1 MGVLIFGSLNID
13 IVTYL
18 KRMPL
23 PGETVLGDRFETFP
37 GGKGLNQ
44 AVAAAR
50 AGGQV
55 TMVGVLGSDA
65 NSEELKRVM
74 DVEKIN
80 NEHVRRIEGAC
91 GTAVIE
97 VDQEGQNRIIVISAA
112 NSDLKSSDISE
123 SLLKSITN
131 KKILLS
137 QLESPI
143 TEVQKVFS
151 RAKEQ
156 NFYTILNPAPAS
168 KIDDN
173 FYKFIDLFIP
183 NQFEAEYFTNIKVVD
198 FASAVQS
205 GKKLIE
211 LGVGSALITR
221 GEEGAVLVQKGF
233 EKNFEAFKVR
243 TVDTT
248 AAGDAFC
255 GALAVGLSE
264 GLDLESSINFASAA
278 GALSVQS
285 KGATVSLPKR
295 DSIINLLTIKKGN

>member
-1 MGVLIFGSLNID
+1 MGILIFGSLNID

-74 DVEKIN
+74 DEEKIN

-97 VDQEGQNRIIVISAA
+97 VDQEGQNRIIVI
-112 NSDLKSSDISE
+112 SDLKSSDISE

-183 NQFEAEYFTNIKVVD
+183 NQFEAEYFTNIKVLD
-198 FASAVQS
+198 FASAVQA
-205 GKKLIE
+205 GKKLID

-221 GEEGAVLVQKGF
+221 GEAGAVLVQKDF

-255 GALAVGLSE
+255 GALAVRLSE
-264 GLDLESSINFASAA
+264 GFDLESSINFASAA

-295 DSIINLLTIKKGN
+295 DSIMNLLTIKKGN

>member
-65 NSEELKRVM
+65 NSEVLKKVM
-74 DVEKIN
+74 DEENIN

>member
-205 GKKLIE
+205 GKKLID

>member
-143 TEVQKVFS
+143 NEVQKVFS

-205 GKKLIE
+205 GKKLID

>member
-65 NSEELKRVM
+65 NSEVLKKVM
-74 DVEKIN
+74 DEENIN

-143 TEVQKVFS
+143 NEVQKVFS
-151 RAKEQ
+151 RAKEK

-173 FYKFIDLFIP
+173 FYQSIDLLIP

-205 GKKLIE
+205 GKKLID

-264 GLDLESSINFASAA
+264 GLNLESSINFASAA

-295 DSIINLLTIKKGN
+295 DSIMNLLTVNRGN

>member
-65 NSEELKRVM
+65 NSEVLKKVM
-74 DVEKIN
+74 DEENIN

-205 GKKLIE
+205 GKKLID

>member
-205 GKKLIE
+205 GKKLID

-295 DSIINLLTIKKGN
+295 DSIINLLTIKNGK

>member
-65 NSEELKRVM
+65 NSEVLKKVM
-74 DVEKIN
+74 DEENIN

-143 TEVQKVFS
+143 NEVQKVFS

-205 GKKLIE
+205 GKKLID

>member
-1 MGVLIFGSLNID
+1 
-13 IVTYL
+13 
-18 KRMPL
+18 
-23 PGETVLGDRFETFP
+23 
-37 GGKGLNQ
+37 
-44 AVAAAR
+44 
-50 AGGQV
+50 
-55 TMVGVLGSDA
+55 
-65 NSEELKRVM
+65 M
-74 DVEKIN
+74 DEEKIN

-183 NQFEAEYFTNIKVVD
+183 NQFEAEYFTNIKVLD
-198 FASAVQS
+198 FASAVQA
-205 GKKLIE
+205 GKKLID

-221 GEEGAVLVQKGF
+221 GEAGAVLVQKDF

-255 GALAVGLSE
+255 GALAVRLSE
-264 GLDLESSINFASAA
+264 GFDLESSINFASAA

-295 DSIINLLTIKKGN
+295 DSIMNLLTIKKGN

>member
-13 IVTYL
+13 IVTFL

-50 AGGQV
+50 AGGTV
-55 TMVGVLGSDA
+55 TMVGVLGNDA
-65 NSEELKRVM
+65 NSAVLKEVM
-74 DVEKIN
+74 NKENIN
-80 NEHVRRIEGAC
+80 SENVRHIAGAC

-112 NSDLKSSDISE
+112 NSDLKASDVSE
-123 SLLKSITN
+123 SLLRSIN
-131 KKILLS
+131 KKQILLS

-143 TEVQKVFS
+143 KEVEKVFK
-151 RAKEQ
+151 RAKELE
-156 NFYTILNPAPAS
+156 FYTILNPAPANSIS
-168 KIDDN
+168 KD
-173 FYKFIDLFIP
+173 FYQYIDLLIP
-183 NQFEAEYFTNIKVVD
+183 NQYEAEYFTQIKVTD
-198 FASAVQS
+198 FESAVS
-205 GKKLIE
+205 AGKKLLD

-221 GEEGAVLVQKGF
+221 GEKGAVLVQKGV
-233 EKNFEAFKVR
+233 EKNYDAFEVESI
-243 TVDTT
+243 DTT

-255 GALAVGLSE
+255 GSLAVGLSE
-264 GLDLESSINFASAA
+264 GLDLDASIKFASAA

-285 KGATVSLPKR
+285 KGATVSLPNRK
-295 DSIINLLTIKKGN
+295 SIINLLSTMKGS

>member
-65 NSEELKRVM
+65 NSEVLKKVM
-74 DVEKIN
+74 DEENIN

-143 TEVQKVFS
+143 NEVQKVFS

>member
-1 MGVLIFGSLNID
+1 MGILIFGSLNID

-74 DVEKIN
+74 DEEKIN

-183 NQFEAEYFTNIKVVD
+183 NQFEAEYFTNIKVLD
-198 FASAVQS
+198 FASAVQA
-205 GKKLIE
+205 GKKLID

-221 GEEGAVLVQKGF
+221 GEAGAVLVQKDF

-255 GALAVGLSE
+255 GALAVRLSE
-264 GLDLESSINFASAA
+264 GFDLESSINFASAA

-295 DSIINLLTIKKGN
+295 DSIMNLLTIKKGN

>member
-74 DVEKIN
+74 DEEKIN

-112 NSDLKSSDISE
+112 NSDLKSIDISE

-183 NQFEAEYFTNIKVVD
+183 NQFEAEYFTSIKVVD

-205 GKKLIE
+205 GKKLID

-233 EKNFEAFKVR
+233 EKNFEAFKVK

-264 GLDLESSINFASAA
+264 GWDLESSINFASAA

-295 DSIINLLTIKKGN
+295 ESIMNLLTIKKGN

>member
-65 NSEELKRVM
+65 NSEVLKKVM
-74 DVEKIN
+74 DEENIN

-151 RAKEQ
+151 R
-156 NFYTILNPAPAS
+156 N
-168 KIDDN
+168 
-173 FYKFIDLFIP
+173 
-183 NQFEAEYFTNIKVVD
+183 
-198 FASAVQS
+198 
-205 GKKLIE
+205 
-211 LGVGSALITR
+211 
-221 GEEGAVLVQKGF
+221 
-233 EKNFEAFKVR
+233 
-243 TVDTT
+243 
-248 AAGDAFC
+248 
-255 GALAVGLSE
+255 
-264 GLDLESSINFASAA
+264 
-278 GALSVQS
+278 
-285 KGATVSLPKR
+285 
-295 DSIINLLTIKKGN
+295 